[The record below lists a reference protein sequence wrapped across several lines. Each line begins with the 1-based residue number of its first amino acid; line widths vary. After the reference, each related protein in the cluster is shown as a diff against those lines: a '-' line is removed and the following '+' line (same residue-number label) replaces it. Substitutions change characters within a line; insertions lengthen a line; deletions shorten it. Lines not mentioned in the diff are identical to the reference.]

1 MIAHGL
7 PVSSSYIYSSI
18 HGDKR
23 ADTALLTEPLEVP
36 KDETSALADLGT
48 LLWTLHMVLMFAVE
62 NRVVT

>member
-1 MIAHGL
+1 MDCQCPPAIYTVVYMAINVGYTGL
-7 PVSSSYIYSSI
+7 LIE
-18 HGDKR
+18 R
-23 ADTALLTEPLEVP
+23 LEVL